1 GGKSDWY
8 LPSRD
13 ELRVMFLRKA
23 MLKNFQLHGYWSSSE
38 VDPMF
43 AWIQDFYSDYK
54 PAPSDKS
61 FANYVR
67 PIRAFSPK

>member
-1 GGKSDWY
+1 
-8 LPSRD
+8 
-13 ELRVMFLRKA
+13 MFLRKD
-23 MLKNFQLHGYWSSSE
+23 MLKGFIFHGYWSSSE
-38 VDPMF
+38 VDARF